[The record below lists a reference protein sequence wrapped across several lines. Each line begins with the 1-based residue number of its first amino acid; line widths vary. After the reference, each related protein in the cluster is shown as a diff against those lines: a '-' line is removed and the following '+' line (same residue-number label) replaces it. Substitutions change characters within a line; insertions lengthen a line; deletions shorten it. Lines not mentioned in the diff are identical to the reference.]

1 MKIESAK
8 DLRVYQKAYALAMEL
23 FELSKE
29 FPNEERYVYPV
40 KYKNISLF
48 CNQTLNFST
57 QEK

>member
-29 FPNEERYVYPV
+29 FPCEERFALKI
-40 KYKNISLF
+40 KYADH
-48 CNQTLNFST
+48 
-57 QEK
+57 QEQSAPT